1 MAIVPS
7 AAVLSFLMFCRIFI
21 PNFVTSCGL
30 QILFYPTAIGSEP
43 QDPSLNSYPHWTR
56 VMTGHAGA
64 NLVCCPYLKLTGICG
79 SLIWLFVHDL
89 SCMQVPLVASNRLG
103 TETFTD
109 SEITFYGGSFI
120 ADHKGRHS
128 PTGQNLQF
136 NFDIYEQGQ
145 SLAAIQ
151 SERPIS
157 KSRLAKRLTGSIL
170 TLSRNA
176 SRAMLWPPLT
186 SRISGG
192 SVRGRCRM
200 LEYPARFYLSTGTVD
215 DDQRKSV
222 AAGASSETG
231 GLTSMTCFSHWMAAP
246 QPPSNSGRGN
256 YNGLSR
262 HVTKAL
268 VLTECRQLLC
278 TPL

>member
-120 ADHKGRHS
+120 ADHKGGIVRQVRICN
-128 PTGQNLQF
+128 P
-136 NFDIYEQGQ
+136 
-145 SLAAIQ
+145 
-151 SERPIS
+151 
-157 KSRLAKRLTGSIL
+157 IL
-170 TLSRNA
+170 TFM
-176 SRAMLWPPLT
+176 SRANPWL
-186 SRISGG
+186 
-192 SVRGRCRM
+192 
-200 LEYPARFYLSTGTVD
+200 LSNLKGQY
-215 DDQRKSV
+215 QRADWQKD
-222 AAGASSETG
+222 
-231 GLTSMTCFSHWMAAP
+231 
-246 QPPSNSGRGN
+246 
-256 YNGLSR
+256 
-262 HVTKAL
+262 
-268 VLTECRQLLC
+268 
-278 TPL
+278 